1 MENFIIHARPE
12 SRILIIRG
20 HKVMLDVDLAE
31 MYGIPTKR
39 LNEQVKRNFKRFP
52 VDFMFQLT
60 QEEAEFLRSQIATSK
75 KGSGGRRYLPLAFT
89 ELGVAMLS
97 TVLNSERAILVNIEI
112 MRAFVRLRQ
121 VLSKHKDLTRNLSR
135 WIFCF

>member
-112 MRAFVRLRQ
+112 IPTI
-121 VLSKHKDLTRNLSR
+121 HKYIRRSA
-135 WIFCF
+135 